1 MTDARKTK
9 AQLLQEVAALRQ
21 QLAAWQASEAKSE
34 HRRAEQALAER
45 IRQAEAVRAITAE
58 ITRELNLTTLL
69 GLITQR
75 AVDLLE
81 AATSGVVYLWDRAS
95 EVLTTQAWHGRGEWM
110 REVRLRLGE
119 GIAGTVAQRREG
131 LLVNDYRT
139 SPYMNPLFMERL
151 GLTAVLAE
159 PLLYREQLVGVIAI
173 SNEGTGRLF
182 TVQDRELLALF
193 AAQAAV
199 AIENA
204 QLYEEV
210 RGTRDFLQSIAA
222 NSADAIVTADVHGR
236 VTYFSPGA
244 EELLGYRAE
253 ELLGT
258 RAVDY
263 YRGGLEEA
271 RAFMQRLRVE
281 GRIRNYETA
290 LRTKDGGWVEVSSSI
305 SLLREVRGVVIGT
318 LAIYKDMTEHKR
330 AEAALRESEEK
341 YRTLFEECKDA
352 IVINTPEGKVVD
364 VNQAFLNLFGYTRD
378 EGMEINVREHYIHPA
393 DRVKFR
399 QELEHKGAAKDFE
412 AKLRKKDGTE
422 IDCLLTSTAWR
433 AKDSSILGFQGIL
446 HDITERKRAQEELRL
461 AKEAAEEANRAKSA
475 FLANM
480 SHELRT
486 PLNAIIG
493 YSEMLQEEAADL
505 GQEGLT
511 PDLQKIQA
519 AGKHLLALINDILDL
534 SKIEAG
540 RMDLFLET
548 FDVALMIQDAAMTI
562 QPLVEKNSNTLAIHC
577 ADDLGTMR
585 ADLTKVR
592 QSLFNLLSNA
602 CKFTAQGTI
611 TLAVSRETVDEA
623 VWLTFRVADTGIG
636 MTPEQMGKLFQAFV
650 QADASTTRQYG
661 GTGLGLTITQRF
673 CQMMGGDITVESAL
687 GQGSTFT
694 IRLPA
699 AVTDPKA
706 AVAPRVEALPA
717 SALPAGH
724 WPAGT
729 PTVLVIDD
737 DSTVHDLM
745 QRFLHR
751 EGLRMATA
759 TSGEEGLGLAR
770 ALRPAAITL
779 DVMMPGMD
787 GWAILTALKA
797 DPLLADIPVIMLTIV
812 DDKNLGYALGAADYL
827 TKPVDWD
834 RLAAIL
840 QKYRCAHPPCTVLVV
855 EDDAD
860 TRDMLQ
866 RLLTRENWAVTEA
879 TNGRVALERMAE
891 SQPELILLD
900 LMMPEMDGFAFLEA
914 LRQQD
919 AWRSIPVVVVTAIDL
934 TPEDRQRLNGYVEQI
949 LQKGAY
955 SREELLHEIYHL
967 VAAACVQSG
976 RSGIAE
982 TA

>member
-9 AQLLQEVAALRQ
+9 AQLLQEVAELRQ

-75 AVDLLE
+75 AVDLVE

-461 AKEAAEEANRAKSA
+461 AKEAAEETNRAKSA

-505 GQEGLT
+505 GQEDLT

-717 SALPAGH
+717 SALPAG
-724 WPAGT
+724 T

-759 TSGEEGLGLAR
+759 TSGEEGLRLAR

-967 VAAACVQSG
+967 VAAACVRSG